1 MNEPFTLK
9 PGSEAP
15 LGASLDSK
23 GCNFAVWAPE
33 ATAVILCLY
42 DGAEQELA
50 RFSLKERKG
59 QYWFGYVAGV
69 KAGQA
74 YGYRLQGPT
83 LPGGLFDEHKLLLD
97 PYAKALSRP
106 LEWDAKA
113 YAGDSA
119 AMMSK
124 SLVVDET
131 AFDWQD
137 SRRPGHNDCQS
148 IFYEAHIKGFTQL
161 HPEVPEAWRGKYLG
175 FCHPAVIGHLQSLG
189 ITAVQL
195 LPVASFM
202 SEPRLEDL
210 GLANYWGYNPVCFMA
225 PDPRYGVA
233 DAVQEFKTLVR
244 ELHKAGIEV
253 ILDVVYNHTAEGG
266 QGGPLLC
273 YKGFDN
279 RNYYMFENGAHG
291 PDYGR
296 YVNVTGCGNSFNVD
310 HPNVLRLVMDS
321 LRYWVEQMQV
331 DGFRFDLAVTV
342 AREGNEFDP
351 WGAFFKAVLQDPVL
365 SQVKLVAEPW
375 DIGPF
380 GYRLGQFP
388 SNWKET
394 NDRYRDTVRSF
405 WRGDT
410 GRMADFA
417 TRLLGSRDIFP
428 KSYRS
433 IHSSVNFI
441 TYHDGF
447 TLEDLV
453 SYEQRHNH
461 ANAEDNRDG
470 HGHNLSAN
478 NGVEGPTAERRISH
492 KRQQQKR
499 NLLATLLLSQG
510 TPHLLAGDELG
521 RTQMGNNNA
530 YCQDNRISWLSW
542 ELREEDER
550 LLEFVRQMISLRRSS
565 SVFSGLKLVDDHYL
579 GPQRES
585 HHVDWYHPDGRLL
598 TDADWNTPVSQV
610 FVMDIGDLS
619 GEGERWAVLFNAS
632 DYDIHFRLPA
642 PSDGRQWEQV
652 VDTAASDGLPFLP
665 DDIRRQVALGRAHS
679 IKLLRQVVES
689 PAEPAAGAA
698 KPQ

>member
-1 MNEPFTLK
+1 MSELFTLK

-15 LGASLDSK
+15 LGASLDPK

-42 DGAEQELA
+42 DEAEREVA
-50 RFSLKERKG
+50 RFSLRERKG
-59 QYWFGYVAGV
+59 QYWFGYVEGV

-74 YGYRLQGPT
+74 YGYRLQGPAV
-83 LPGGLFDEHKLLLD
+83 PGGLFDEHKLLLD
-97 PYAKALSRP
+97 PYAKAISRP

-148 IFYEAHIKGFTQL
+148 VLYEAHVKGFTQL

-175 FCHPAVIGHLQSLG
+175 FCHPAVIRHLQSLG

-225 PDPRYGVA
+225 PDPRYGVT
-233 DAVQEFKTLVR
+233 DAVAEFKTLVR

-266 QGGPLLC
+266 HGGPLLC

-279 RNYYMFENGAHG
+279 RNYYMFESGAHG
-291 PDYGR
+291 PDYAR
-296 YVNVTGCGNSFNVD
+296 YVNVTGCGNSLNVD

-351 WGAFFKAVLQDPVL
+351 WGGFFKAVLQDPVL

-428 KSYRS
+428 KSYRA

-453 SYEQRHNH
+453 SYNQRHNH

-478 NGVEGPTAERRISH
+478 YGVEGPTADRRISH
-492 KRQQQKR
+492 MRQQQKR

-550 LLEFVRQMISLRRSS
+550 LLEFVRQMISLRRGS
-565 SVFSGLKLVDDHYL
+565 SVFSGLKLADDHYL
-579 GPQRES
+579 GLQQET

-610 FVMDIGDLS
+610 FVMDIGDLK
-619 GEGERWAVLFNAS
+619 GAGERWAVLFNAS
-632 DYDIHFRLPA
+632 GYDIHFRLPT
-642 PSDGRQWEQV
+642 PFDGMLWEQV

-679 IKLLRQVVES
+679 IKVLHQVVES
-689 PAEPAAGAA
+689 PVAVSELGTS
-698 KPQ
+698 PQ